1 MEVYSNMALM
11 SSFRK
16 GHFCGSSIKLDIGI
30 LLFSVKFWSLFRVD
44 LLLHVLI
51 GMMDV
56 LLRLLSL
63 GNVDP
68 YDH

>member
-16 GHFCGSSIKLDIGI
+16 GHFCGSTSIKLDIGI
-30 LLFSVKFWSLFRVD
+30 LLLLVKFWSLLRVD

-51 GMMDV
+51 GIMGV
-56 LLRLLSL
+56 FLQLLSL
-63 GNVDP
+63 
-68 YDH
+68 